1 MSNVDVTMPDTTTT
15 DTAVGGYSH
24 YYTSVEVEQV
34 FVDAPD
40 TLSFM
45 NLLRPMCPD
54 VKPGRGPHGPAR
66 RKIVPL
72 PSRARSS
79 QSQSPAPALTA
90 GSGGQQQG
98 KTETRDRECEEQ
110 DSGEGESDDSMRID
124 DPRTEEYDC
133 SCESPVTP
141 GLVNDEDDDS
151 DCDSVCF
158 VYSDSDEDVSA
169 FSSNNHLRRKHR
181 VNSRASGPVHPD
193 PSPAAESSRDS
204 AVHLFQSI
212 TATPGPGSWSFE
224 ELRHECYAQ
233 SRVATGTGPAA
244 ITPGAPAWMVIPPA
258 FAPRAVG
265 VRDASCPNRDAGA

>member
-1 MSNVDVTMPDTTTT
+1 MPDTTT
-15 DTAVGGYSH
+15 DTGAGGYSH

-45 NLLRPMCPD
+45 NILRPMCPD
-54 VKPGRGPHGPAR
+54 VKPGRGPHGPAT

-72 PSRARSS
+72 PARARSS
-79 QSQSPAPALTA
+79 QSQSPAPTLTA
-90 GSGGQQQG
+90 GR
-98 KTETRDRECEEQ
+98 TRERERVEQ
-110 DSGEGESDDSMRID
+110 DAREGEPDDSMRID

-169 FSSNNHLRRKHR
+169 FSGSSSANNLRRR
-181 VNSRASGPVHPD
+181 QRANSRASGPVNPD
-193 PSPAAESSRDS
+193 PRPAAAESDS
-204 AVHLFQSI
+204 TVHLFQSI

-233 SRVATGTGPAA
+233 SRVATGAGPAA

-265 VRDASCPNRDAGA
+265 VRDASCLNRDAGA